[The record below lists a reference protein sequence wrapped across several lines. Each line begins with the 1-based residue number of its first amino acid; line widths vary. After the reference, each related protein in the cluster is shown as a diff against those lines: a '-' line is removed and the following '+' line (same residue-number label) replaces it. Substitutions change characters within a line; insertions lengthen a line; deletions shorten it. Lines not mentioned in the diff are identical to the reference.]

1 MVESYNIEHTEA
13 YEEYWDTLIS
23 IEMDYFLKIITGE
36 LPIEAFDQ
44 FVEEWLSSGGVYVLK
59 DATQA
64 YEAQSASNMKRIW

>member
-1 MVESYNIEHTEA
+1 
-13 YEEYWDTLIS
+13 
-23 IEMDYFLKIITGE
+23 MDYFLKIITGE